1 MLGKGYD
8 YQKALAVP
16 YFFDVDFASWSNS
29 FRDDVD
35 GEGRKLFKTLE
46 TKVKY
51 ENETVVGFVQYGRT
65 AFGFDEHGEISD
77 AVSYPVIRQLYFD
90 KEKKEVEIIIENW
103 EVDYLWKH
111 L

>member
-1 MLGKGYD
+1 M
-8 YQKALAVP
+8 
-16 YFFDVDFASWSNS
+16 
-29 FRDDVD
+29 D

-65 AFGFDEHGEISD
+65 AFGFDEQGEISD

-90 KEKKEVEIIIENW
+90 KEKKEVGAELLEAALEDLN
-103 EVDYLWKH
+103 ESGKVYAFFHYFGML
-111 L
+111 